1 MVGVIFYKM
10 RRGYRNSFEPKGLSI
25 AQKTLANFLERMTE
39 IYEQGVEVGPLR
51 RIRFV
56 NR

>member
-1 MVGVIFYKM
+1 MKGVDLW
-10 RRGYRNSFEPKGLSI
+10 ELSK
-25 AQKTLANFLERMTE
+25 APETLANFLERKTQV
-39 IYEQGVEVGPLR
+39 YEQGVEVGPLR